1 MLRLLIS
8 DSFGPMSD
16 SCAKRGGIG
25 GRRRAISAVFLAS
38 IALLAGPECALSQ
51 GASREVRDAGSQ
63 VVTLRGYD
71 GAGQL
76 TAQGSGFFFGP
87 GRIATNFH
95 VIAGASVV
103 NVIDVHGDTI
113 ARVRSVDA
121 ADEALDL
128 AILPSPPGVNRGLH
142 IESFLPAVGDQ
153 VWTYGSPKG
162 LTGTMSDGI
171 VSAVRERGG
180 HTVLQISAPISPGSS
195 GGPVLDASG
204 RVVGVTKSSVRG
216 GQNLNFAVPARELA
230 RVAAQRGDPVSL
242 PVGQVRR
249 QAVAE
254 SGEPGS
260 EGAGDRPELPERWAL
275 IARSTGNAELFY
287 DQQSLR
293 RDGAHLHVWVY
304 AFYPETLMAGEAA
317 FDASKALFELRC
329 NENEFRLNQYLLLRG
344 EKVIGSAG
352 SMSDGEWS
360 AVAPESVAEQLVGM
374 VCREE
379 AKAAPDTVAAGE

>member
-1 MLRLLIS
+1 MTGWRVT
-8 DSFGPMSD
+8 
-16 SCAKRGGIG
+16 
-25 GRRRAISAVFLAS
+25 SAAFLAGV
-38 IALLAGPECALSQ
+38 AVLAGPASAFSQ

-71 GAGQL
+71 VAGQL

-103 NVIDVHGDTI
+103 NVIDIHGDTI

-128 AILPSPPGVNRGLH
+128 AILPSPAGVNRGLR

-180 HTVLQISAPISPGSS
+180 HTVLQVSAPISPGSS

-230 RVAAQRGDPVSL
+230 RLAAQRGDAVQL

-249 QAVAE
+249 RTLAEGGE
-254 SGEPGS
+254 SG
-260 EGAGDRPELPERWAL
+260 GDGVGERPELPERWAL
-275 IARSTGNAELFY
+275 IARNTGNAELFY
-287 DQQSLR
+287 DRQSLR
-293 RDGAHLHVWVY
+293 RDGAHLHVWIY

-352 SMSDGEWS
+352 SMSDGQWS
-360 AVAPESVAEQLVGM
+360 AVAPESVAEQLVQT

-379 AKAAPDTVAAGE
+379 AKAVPDTAAAGE

>member
-1 MLRLLIS
+1 MNEA
-8 DSFGPMSD
+8 G
-16 SCAKRGGIG
+16 ATRGGKIG
-25 GRRRAISAVFLAS
+25 AKWASFPASRLAVPLA
-38 IALLAGPECALSQ
+38 ALAFLAGPGLAFAQ
-51 GASREVRDAGSQ
+51 GASREVRDAGAQ

-71 GAGQL
+71 AAGQL

-103 NVIDVHGDTI
+103 FVVDATGDTI
-113 ARVRSVDA
+113 ARVRAVDA
-121 ADEALDL
+121 ANEELDL
-128 AILPSPPGVNRGLH
+128 AILPSPVGAAGGLR

-180 HTVLQISAPISPGSS
+180 PTVLQISAPISPGSS
-195 GGPVLDASG
+195 GGPVLDVSG

-230 RVAAQRGDPVSL
+230 RLAARRGEAVPL
-242 PVGQVRR
+242 PVGEVRQR
-249 QAVAE
+249 APVE
-254 SGEPGS
+254 GGE
-260 EGAGDRPELPERWAL
+260 AGGEAAGERPELPDRWAL
-275 IARSTGNAELFY
+275 IARNASNAELFY

-293 RDGAHLHVWVY
+293 RDGRRLHVWVY

-344 EKVIGSAG
+344 EKVIGSNG
-352 SMSDGEWS
+352 SVSGGEWS
-360 AVAPESVAEQLVGM
+360 AVAPESVAESLAAM

-379 AKAAPDTVAAGE
+379 ATATPDGDAAGE

>member
-1 MLRLLIS
+1 MIGIRTTW
-8 DSFGPMSD
+8 
-16 SCAKRGGIG
+16 CA
-25 GRRRAISAVFLAS
+25 ACALA
-38 IALLAGPECALSQ
+38 LAGAGPALAQ
-51 GASREVRDAGSQ
+51 GASREVREAASQ

-71 GAGQL
+71 ADGQL

-95 VIAGASVV
+95 VIAGAAIVK
-103 NVIDVHGDTI
+103 VIDAAGDTI
-113 ARVRSVDA
+113 ARVDTADAVD
-121 ADEALDL
+121 EQRDL
-128 AILPSPPGVNRGLH
+128 AILRASAGRTRGLR
-142 IESFLPAVGDQ
+142 IETFYPDVGDQ

-195 GGPVLDASG
+195 GGPVLDVQG

-230 RVAAQRGDPVSL
+230 GLAARRGARVAL
-242 PVGQVRR
+242 PVGEARR
-249 QAVAE
+249 GGE
-254 SGEPGS
+254 PPGGESSGEVS
-260 EGAGDRPELPERWAL
+260 ERPELPDRWAV
-275 IARSTGNAELFY
+275 IARNASSAELFY

-293 RDGAHLHVWVY
+293 RSGDRLQVWVY

-344 EKVIGSAG
+344 ERVIGSNG
-352 SMSDGEWS
+352 SVSGGEWS
-360 AVAPESVAEQLVGM
+360 AVAPESVAENLVGM
-374 VCREE
+374 VCRPHLRSGDT
-379 AKAAPDTVAAGE
+379 AGVAGATADSAASPADTGN